1 MKTPT
6 IRQRIT
12 YDLGLEL
19 PEELH
24 EWVIRDLVGH
34 GAMERYLVRF
44 LGPIIPFFA
53 LVLLFPGPMPLK
65 IGLIVMMIVPLVI
78 FTVALGYV
86 WRRFRLVQ
94 HGLDPELVDHGK
106 ISEHDRDLYE
116 LRHGHR

>member
-6 IRQRIT
+6 IGQRIA
-12 YDLGLEL
+12 YDLGREL

-24 EWVIRDLVGH
+24 EWVIHDLVGH

-53 LVLLFPGPMPLK
+53 LVLLFPGPLPLK
-65 IGLIVMMIVPLVI
+65 IGLIVMMIVPLVV
-78 FTVALGYV
+78 FTVALSYV

-94 HGLDPELVDHGK
+94 HGLNPELVDHGK
-106 ISEHDRDLYE
+106 ITDRERELYE
-116 LRHGHR
+116 LRYGHR